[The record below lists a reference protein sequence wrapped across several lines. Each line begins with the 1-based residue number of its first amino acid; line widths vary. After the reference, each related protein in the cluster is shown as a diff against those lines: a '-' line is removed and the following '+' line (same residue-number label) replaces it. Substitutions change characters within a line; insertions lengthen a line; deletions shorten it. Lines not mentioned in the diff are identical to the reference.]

1 MLKRFC
7 QTAKLRK
14 KGSGLTD
21 FFSILAFV
29 LVIIVFYGIFKFT
42 IGGAKF
48 EIPQQSKS
56 IEDSL
61 SLLGILRTNVGVD
74 NIEMNI
80 AELIALSYSDTSKK
94 SDLERHLVKIMDDSF
109 GASDCAIFCIDQ
121 NQIKGAGCDLN
132 VGYHTCS
139 SDTIQIPNYDGK
151 TIEVSLNSKIE
162 SLNLQSAP

>member
-7 QTAKLRK
+7 LTAKMRK

-42 IGGAKF
+42 IGGSKF

-61 SLLGILRTNVGVD
+61 SLLGILRANVDVD

-80 AELIALSYSDTSKK
+80 AELIALAYSDTSKK
-94 SDLERHLVKIMDDSF
+94 SNLERHLVKIMDDSF
-109 GASDCAIFCIDQ
+109 GASNCAIFCIGQ
-121 NQIKGAGCDLN
+121 NQIKTTGCSLN
-132 VGYHTCS
+132 TGYHTCS
-139 SDTIQIPNYDGK
+139 SDTIQIPAYDGK
-151 TIEVSLNSKIE
+151 TIDVSFNSKIE
-162 SLNLQSAP
+162 PLNLQSTP

>member
-21 FFSILAFV
+21 FFSILTFV

-42 IGGAKF
+42 IGGSKF
-48 EIPQQSKS
+48 EIGQQSKS

-61 SLLGILRTNVGVD
+61 SLLSILRTNVNVG

-80 AELIALSYSDTSKK
+80 AELIALSYSDPSKK
-94 SDLERHLVKIMDDSF
+94 SNLENHLIKVMNDSF
-109 GASDCAIFCIDQ
+109 GASDCAIFCIGQ
-121 NQIKGAGCDLN
+121 NQIKTTGCSLN
-132 VGYHTCS
+132 TGYHTCS
-139 SDTIQIPNYDGK
+139 SDIIQIPAYDGK
-151 TIEVSLNSKIE
+151 IIEVSLNSKIE
-162 SLNLQSAP
+162 PLNLQSAP

>member
-1 MLKRFC
+1 MLKQFC
-7 QTAKLRK
+7 QTANK

-21 FFSILAFV
+21 FFSILTFV

-42 IGGAKF
+42 IGGSKF

-61 SLLGILRTNVGVD
+61 SLLSILRTNVDVD
-74 NIEMNI
+74 NIEMNV
-80 AELIALSYSDTSKK
+80 AELVALSYSDPSKK
-94 SDLERHLVKIMDDSF
+94 SHLEKHIVKIIDDSF
-109 GASDCAIFCIDQ
+109 GASDCAIFCIGQ
-121 NQIKGAGCDLN
+121 NQIKGTGCSLN

-139 SDTIQIPNYDGK
+139 GDTMQIPSYDGK

-162 SLNLQSAP
+162 PLNLQSAP